1 LRATSNPI
9 PPGRKEG
16 LSRSNFMKK
25 LSIKKVVKVERKMS
39 TGCPSSNTSQCG
51 VNYRGS

>member
-1 LRATSNPI
+1 M
-9 PPGRKEG
+9 GKMGE

-51 VNYRGS
+51 VNYRGN